1 MIKRIFLIAFGCFI
15 CGVLKAQH
23 QQIFDEYRMEAG
35 DQAEMF
41 VGKLE
46 IGYSST
52 VYMNSPYLFSD
63 DFVVGDVM
71 YNGLLY
77 QDVPIRYDG
86 YLKQL
91 VVNTPVRHLNICVSM
106 HLVDKFTLDGI
117 DYERRDGDF
126 VALLFDSSHMEL
138 IEQVSVIV
146 NEEFISSVSLKYRFD
161 KIVKYF
167 VLSEGR
173 KYEVSKLRSV
183 QKIYPNIKKE
193 LKRFSKQNRLDFKE
207 HRKSSLASLMKYA
220 DELLTTPLK

>member
-1 MIKRIFLIAFGCFI
+1 MMKRIFIFILGCI
-15 CGVLKAQH
+15 VCGSMKAQR
-23 QQIFDEYRMEAG
+23 QQVFDEYCQEAG
-35 DQAEMF
+35 CLAEMF

-46 IGYSST
+46 VGYSS
-52 VYMNSPYLFSD
+52 VIYKNLPYLLSD
-63 DFVVGDVM
+63 DFVLGNVM
-71 YNGLLY
+71 YKGIWHRN
-77 QDVPIRYDG
+77 IFMRYDA

-91 VVNTPVRHLNICVSM
+91 VVNTPERLLNVCVYM
-106 HLVDKFTLDGI
+106 DDVDKFTLDGI
-117 DYERRDGDF
+117 DYERRDGEF
-126 VALLFDSSHMEL
+126 VAILFRSPRVEL